1 MSIALKTKDLVVGWP
16 GFSIEAD
23 DFDFRFEDASNCLA
37 VVGASGAGKST
48 IMQALAG
55 MMSPKSGTITWDF
68 GDDSAPLSWSAGQMQ
83 VALDIRSK
91 NFGYALQSALLPSF
105 MTLGE
110 TLRSL
115 LVMRGRTEASAQER
129 AQKVINEL
137 TATSSNPDDV
147 TIIDKRPDE
156 MSGGQRQRAMLA
168 TAIVHNPRVLFA
180 DEPTSNLDDDARDI
194 VLKMLERWVGNPEI
208 DRAIVFITHR
218 KDEPTR
224 LAGEKAALAHIEVV
238 QDFPNRLTLPR
249 SVECELGSA

>member
-1 MSIALKTKDLVVGWP
+1 
-16 GFSIEAD
+16 
-23 DFDFRFEDASNCLA
+23 
-37 VVGASGAGKST
+37 
-48 IMQALAG
+48 MQALAG

-68 GDDSAPLSWSAGQMQ
+68 GGDTTPLSWSAGHMKT
-83 VALDIRSK
+83 ALDMRSQS
-91 NFGYALQSALLPSF
+91 FGYALQNALLPSF

-110 TLRSL
+110 TLQSL
-115 LVMRGRTEASAQER
+115 LVMRGREEASAKKR
-129 AQKVINEL
+129 AQEVIDDL
-137 TATSSNPDDV
+137 TAASSNPDDV

-168 TAIVHNPRVLFA
+168 TAIVHDPRVLFA

-194 VLKMLERWVGNPEI
+194 VLNMLRRWVGTPKI

-224 LAGEKAALAHIEVV
+224 LAGEKAALAHIDVV
-238 QDFPNRLTLPR
+238 KDFPNRLTLPR